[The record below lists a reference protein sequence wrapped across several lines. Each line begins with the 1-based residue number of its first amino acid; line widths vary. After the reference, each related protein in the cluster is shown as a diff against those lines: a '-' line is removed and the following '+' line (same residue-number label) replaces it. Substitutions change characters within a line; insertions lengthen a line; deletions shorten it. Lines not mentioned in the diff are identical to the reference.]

1 MSTLREQLKETEDEI
16 AAVKAGGQ
24 MIQTRI
30 GKVQLASLS
39 TLLAERDSLLQRI
52 ADEEASVGDGGC
64 FGSPVAYFGRR

>member
-1 MSTLREQLKETEDEI
+1 MSTLREQLKETEDAI
-16 AAVKAGGQ
+16 AVVKSGGQ

-52 ADEEASVGDGGC
+52 ADEEASAGGGGC
-64 FGSPVAYFGRR
+64 FGSPVAYYGRR

>member
-1 MSTLREQLKETEDEI
+1 LSTLREQLKETEDAI
-16 AAVKAGGQ
+16 AVVKSGGQ
-24 MIQTRI
+24 MVQTRI

-52 ADEEASVGDGGC
+52 ADEETSAGDGGC